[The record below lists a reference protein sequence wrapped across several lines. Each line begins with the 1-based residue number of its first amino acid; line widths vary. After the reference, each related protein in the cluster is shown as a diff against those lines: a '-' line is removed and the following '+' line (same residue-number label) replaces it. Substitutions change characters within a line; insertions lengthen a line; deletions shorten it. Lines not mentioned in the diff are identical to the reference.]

1 MLKKI
6 DHIAIYVKDL
16 DSAIQFFQKKY
27 GLLATSL
34 DTVGEARLAFLPIGD
49 TQIELIA
56 STTPDG
62 EIAKYIKERGE
73 GMHHIAFEVDNVKS
87 ALEKVRSEGV
97 KCVDKEP
104 RKGAHDSSIV
114 FLHPESNY
122 GVNIEFVEHKHKGGK

>member
-6 DHIAIYVKDL
+6 DHIAIFVKDL

-73 GMHHIAFEVDNVKS
+73 GMHHIAFEVDNVKL

-97 KCVDKEP
+97 KCVDQEP